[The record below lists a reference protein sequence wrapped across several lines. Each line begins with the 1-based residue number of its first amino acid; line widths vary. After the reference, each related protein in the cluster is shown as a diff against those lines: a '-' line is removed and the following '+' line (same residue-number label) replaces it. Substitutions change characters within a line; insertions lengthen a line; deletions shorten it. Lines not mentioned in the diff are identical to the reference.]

1 MYVAA
6 KLGPSAGSNCLPRV
20 GMSRLRRFLERRVE
34 ECYRRNVAR
43 IVPLLQRE
51 LTKAESKLLSTGTT
65 YCHIAIVLLC
75 PIYIVYRCMQNVLL
89 LSLSA
94 KSCTYQCV
102 FCCLYCRETYSVT
115 STDHHFF
122 TMCFPPPPTHTD

>member
-1 MYVAA
+1 MLYPLQLLLYTLLQSLLSLHTIGMYVAA

-51 LTKAESKLLSTGTT
+51 LTKAESKLLSTGNHTVHAVYT
-65 YCHIAIVLLC
+65 SRLCIVYVHMYAPAIVNSSHAFC
-75 PIYIVYRCMQNVLL
+75 ASIV
-89 LSLSA
+89 
-94 KSCTYQCV
+94 
-102 FCCLYCRETYSVT
+102 
-115 STDHHFF
+115 
-122 TMCFPPPPTHTD
+122 

>member
-51 LTKAESKLLSTGTT
+51 LTKAESKLLSTGIT
-65 YCHIAIVLLC
+65 YCHITIVLLSNTHSV
-75 PIYIVYRCMQNVLL
+75 YISM
-89 LSLSA
+89 
-94 KSCTYQCV
+94 
-102 FCCLYCRETYSVT
+102 
-115 STDHHFF
+115 
-122 TMCFPPPPTHTD
+122 